1 MNRRIPPPR
10 GARCALGA
18 ALAALAMGGSAGAAQ
33 LLSNLP
39 YVSPGGV
46 GTKLDLYLPDDW
58 PQVEEGTPRPATF
71 VFIHGGGWFAGDKT
85 DDQPFMQF
93 LADLGHP
100 VVSPNYTLSVTGAP
114 AFPQNIHDIK
124 AVLSWVRTVGQ
135 QNHGLSPT
143 IVISGVSA
151 GSHLAMMTGTTL
163 HNPVFEPQPPTA
175 GGYQVQ
181 GVVAFWGPSDLVFQL
196 EEYGSNFAL
205 ELYVGGPLSEATLP
219 AFQNASPVIH
229 VDPCNAPTAFVHA
242 LFDFEVPYPHTP
254 LMIAALQSAGIY
266 TQLHAYPNSVHGFNA
281 VGGFQAGADLVASI
295 IPELLVNS
303 ARPDLNCD
311 GSIDGADLG
320 TLIGAWGTDNPSAD
334 FDRNGVV
341 DGADLAIILAAWS
354 A

>member
-1 MNRRIPPPR
+1 VTCAVAAAAITSAS
-10 GARCALGA
+10 ARA
-18 ALAALAMGGSAGAAQ
+18 SQ
-33 LLSNLP
+33 LISNLP

-46 GTKLDLYLPDDW
+46 NTKLDLYLPAGW
-58 PQVEEGTPRPATF
+58 PAAPEGAQPAATF

-85 DDQPFMQF
+85 EDQPFMQF

-135 QNHGLSPT
+135 QTYGLSPT

-151 GSHLAMMTGTTL
+151 GSHLAMMAGTTL
-163 HNPVFEPQPPTA
+163 HNPFFEPQPPS
-175 GGYQVQ
+175 GGGFQVQ

-205 ELYVGGPLSEATLP
+205 EFYVGGPLSPATLP
-219 AFQNASPVIH
+219 TFQNASPIIH
-229 VDPCNAPTAFVHA
+229 VDPCNAPMAFVHA
-242 LFDFEVPYPHTP
+242 LFDFEVPYAHTP
-254 LMIAALQSAGIY
+254 LMISALQSVGVY
-266 TQLHAYPNSVHGFNA
+266 TQLHTYPNSVHGFNA
-281 VGGFQAGADLVASI
+281 VGGFQAGAELVASI
-295 IPELLVNS
+295 LPTLLENS

-311 GSIDGADLG
+311 GVIDGADLG

-341 DGADLAIILAAWS
+341 DGADLAIILAAWG
-354 A
+354 AEVR